1 MHPEDSVSK
10 SDIFWIVLT
19 VVKCNNQRELF
30 PSMPQWIWMPNDGAI
45 DELQTTDNHKVET
58 FTDYLLEANKEA
70 DDLVSQMFGVDNM
83 ELDLLP
89 GT

>member
-1 MHPEDSVSK
+1 
-10 SDIFWIVLT
+10 
-19 VVKCNNQRELF
+19 
-30 PSMPQWIWMPNDGAI
+30 MPNDGAI

-83 ELDLLP
+83 ELDLPP